1 LRRPS
6 LREPLQALEH
16 LSSIVGTAPLPG
28 VLDAALVALCRG
40 AGLDSA
46 AVLVRDP
53 DGVVTFRAEHGWSP
67 ELQSAFAKA
76 LSRDD
81 TVWDDSA
88 LISDVETDPR
98 AHAWRRELVAG
109 GILSVAFLP
118 VRTATVWNGTFALC
132 RRAPQTWTDEDTSIA
147 RIIASHVAFAVER
160 AHAESALRE
169 AKDEL
174 ATILSSIIEGI
185 SVQDPTGR
193 ITYTNEAARR
203 AMGVDEFTPLDPSSY
218 SEVLARFA
226 IEDEDGREL
235 PPDELPGA
243 VASREHKEI
252 RRILRYRS
260 RTGQPRV
267 ERWSEVVAIPVID
280 DGGDLRFTVNV
291 FRDITEERL
300 SRARM
305 EAGEAQLRRA
315 LDATREAEEKKDAF
329 LALLGHELRNPLA
342 PIVSSLELMDLKAD
356 GHTVRE
362 RDVMRRHIRHL
373 HRLVDDLLD
382 VTRITQGR
390 LTLHWTKVDLRETV
404 HHAVEEVEV
413 LVKERGHSLSV
424 KVPAEPV
431 PVRGDSV
438 RLMQT
443 VVNLLTNAARY
454 TPQSGHIDVRLRID
468 GGTAELSVRD
478 DGMGIDPEDMPRLFD
493 LFARPPREGGPDE
506 GGLGLGLTIVRN
518 LVNLHAG
525 EVIAKS
531 EGVGRGSTFR
541 ILLPIYEGVE
551 IDSHRT
557 GPRAVRDGAVRC
569 KVLVVDDNVDAAE
582 LLAEALETLGFSATA
597 YHDGP
602 SALAAVEA
610 DAPHAAL
617 VDIGMPGMD
626 GYELARALRKR
637 PDGGS
642 YFLVALT
649 GFGQHRDRDKAIE
662 AGFDVHMVK
671 PVDLDQVA
679 RVLENAGPR
688 G

>member
-1 LRRPS
+1 MRRPS
-6 LREPLQALEH
+6 LREPLQAVEH

-28 VLDAALVALCRG
+28 VLEAALVALCRG
-40 AGLDSA
+40 AGLDRA

-53 DGVVTFRAEHGWSP
+53 DGVVSFRAAHLWSP
-67 ELQSAFAKA
+67 ELQPAFAQA
-76 LSRDD
+76 VSRDD
-81 TVWDDSA
+81 GVWDDTV
-88 LISDVETDPR
+88 LVGDVATDPL
-98 AHAWRRELVAG
+98 ALAWRSELLLS
-109 GILSVAFLP
+109 GIRSVAFLP
-118 VRTATVWNGTFALC
+118 VRTATAWNGTFVLC
-132 RRAPQTWTDEDTSIA
+132 RSEPQAWTEEDTA
-147 RIIASHVAFAVER
+147 MGRIVASHVAFAVER
-160 AHAESALRE
+160 AQAESALRE

-174 ATILSSIIEGI
+174 ATILSSIVEGI
-185 SVQDPTGR
+185 SVQDPAGR

-203 AMGVDEFTPLDPSSY
+203 AMGVDESTPLDRPN
-218 SEVLARFA
+218 EVLARFA
-226 IEDEDGREL
+226 IEDENGNEIV
-235 PPDELPGA
+235 PDDLPGRI
-243 VASREHKEI
+243 ASRERREV
-252 RRILRYRS
+252 RRILRYRAKA
-260 RTGQPRV
+260 GLPHV

-280 DGGDLRFTVNV
+280 DAGDLRFTVNV

-300 SRARM
+300 SRARI
-305 EAGEAQLRRA
+305 EASEAQLRRA

-356 GHTVRE
+356 EHTFRE
-362 RDVMRRHIRHL
+362 RAVMRRHIRHL

-390 LTLHWTKVDLRETV
+390 LTLHWAKVDLRDTV

-424 KVPAEPV
+424 EVPKEPV

-454 TPQSGHIDVRLRID
+454 TPQAGHIEVRLRVDD
-468 GGTAELSVRD
+468 GKAELSVRD
-478 DGMGIDPEDMPRLFD
+478 DGMGIDPEDMPSLFD
-493 LFARPPREGGPDE
+493 LFARPPRAGGPDE

-518 LVNLHAG
+518 LVSLHAG
-525 EVIAKS
+525 EVVATS
-531 EGVGRGSTFR
+531 EGVGRGATFR

-551 IDSHRT
+551 VDTYRT
-557 GPRAVRDGAVRC
+557 GPRLVRGGAEGI

-582 LLAEALETLGFSATA
+582 LLAESLETLGFSATA
-597 YHDGP
+597 CHDGP

-610 DAPHAAL
+610 LAPHAAL
-617 VDIGMPGMD
+617 LDIGMPGMD
-626 GYELARALRKR
+626 GYELAKELRKR
-637 PDGGS
+637 PGGNS

-649 GFGQHRDRDKAIE
+649 GFGQHRDRDKALE

-679 RVLENAGPR
+679 RVLENAGSR
-688 G
+688 R